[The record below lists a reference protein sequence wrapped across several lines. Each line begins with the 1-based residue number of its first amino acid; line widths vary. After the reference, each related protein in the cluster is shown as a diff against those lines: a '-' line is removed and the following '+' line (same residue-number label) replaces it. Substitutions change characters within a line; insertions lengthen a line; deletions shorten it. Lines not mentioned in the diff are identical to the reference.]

1 MFCLNKVMLLFS
13 ILMHWFLVAG
23 TKEFDEKIEAYKQC
37 LQQLP
42 AVNHATLKQL
52 VLHLCRLELY
62 FSLNQLC
69 VFSLSVCN
77 MPSVL

>member
-1 MFCLNKVMLLFS
+1 
-13 ILMHWFLVAG
+13 MHWFLVAG